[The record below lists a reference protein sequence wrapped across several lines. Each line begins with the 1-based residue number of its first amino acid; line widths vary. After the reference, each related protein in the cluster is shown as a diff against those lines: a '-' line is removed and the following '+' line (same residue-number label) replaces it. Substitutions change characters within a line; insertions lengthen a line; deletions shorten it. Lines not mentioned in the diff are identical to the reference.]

1 MKTFIATCICMIC
14 VRYSTAQQRPAGEM
28 KTKERSNTVEISGE
42 VLYPKILTVDSLL
55 QMHPVEIK
63 NYHLTKGAGR
73 DSTVFPSSQGVLLK
87 DILSACTIRQADHK
101 DRNFYMS
108 AYATDGY
115 KATFSWAELFD
126 GITGDNTYIVYEQ
139 NNQPIPDD
147 KGAMILI
154 CASDYIT
161 GVRHVYRLHGIKV
174 CRAQ

>member
-1 MKTFIATCICMIC
+1 MKTFIATYLCMMC
-14 VRYSTAQQRPAGEM
+14 TLCSVAQA

-42 VLYPKILTVDSLL
+42 VLYPKILTVDSLM
-55 QMHPVEIK
+55 QMHPVVIK

-73 DSTVFPSSQGVLLK
+73 DSTVFPSSKGVLLK
-87 DILSACTIRQADHK
+87 DILSACTIRQTDHK
-101 DRNFYMS
+101 DRNFYLS

-139 NNQPIPDD
+139 NHQPIPDD

-161 GVRHVYRLHGIKV
+161 GVRHVYRLQGIKV